1 MVMNGRIKFI
11 SAILIIAFLLPLNAY
26 DRYGRTSKTKS
37 GGNDGF
43 SYFWRSL
50 LIPGWGEYKL
60 GYKKQAAVFLL
71 TDVLMIGTAAGLN
84 YYSGVRTDEYRDF
97 AETYAGVNSSGKS
110 DSYWV
115 HISNYDNTLE
125 FNEQRNI
132 DRYFAERYTDEED
145 FWDWESDAKRE
156 RYDDIRI
163 SAENSDT
170 WFYYTLGGIAL
181 NHFISALNASAKAS
195 AVKAQVTQT
204 FDPEGNLTNKLTLTY
219 DF

>member
-1 MVMNGRIKFI
+1 MNGRTKLI
-11 SAILIIAFLLPLNAY
+11 SAVLLIAFLLPLNAY
-26 DRYGRTSKTKS
+26 DRYGRTSKAKS
-37 GGNDGF
+37 GVNDGF
-43 SYFWRSL
+43 SDFWRSL

-97 AETYAGVNSSGKS
+97 AETYAGVNASGKS

-125 FNEQRNI
+125 FNEQKNI

-156 RYDDIRI
+156 RYDDIRV

-195 AVKAQVTQT
+195 AVKAQVTQI
-204 FDPEGNLTNKLTLTY
+204 FDTEGNITNKLTLTY